1 MKRDISKKKSV
12 ALSDWQFVVI
22 MIITV
27 IVWAFAFPF
36 IRIGLD
42 ELSFVN
48 LTIMRFVVVCVT
60 LLAILLLQPK
70 RFSKLHKKDIIPI
83 FILGFFGVMVYHFG
97 VNYGEQY
104 ISPGAASL
112 IIATIPVFVVVLAVM
127 FLNEKIT
134 LKKSL
139 GIVLSLCGV
148 LIISIWGTQDASIEI
163 EYIFGALAVLIAAA
177 MGALYTVAGKKL
189 LDRYS
194 ALSLTVYAMLL
205 GSLGLIPFLSKSL
218 LDEVSAM
225 STRGWIAVI
234 FLGICSTVIGYILW
248 YVALKIKTASE
259 VSVYLYA
266 VPVLSTIISYF
277 LFDDKITLLFI
288 FGGLLV
294 IVGLA
299 IVNMKTQQKI
309 D

>member
-1 MKRDISKKKSV
+1 MKHDISKKKSI
-12 ALSDWQFVVI
+12 ALSNWQFVVM

-27 IVWAFAFPF
+27 VVWAFAFPF

-97 VNYGEQY
+97 LNYGEQY
-104 ISPGAASL
+104 VSPGAASL
-112 IIATIPVFVVVLAVM
+112 IIATIPVFIVVLAVM

-134 LKKSL
+134 LKKFL
-139 GIVLSLCGV
+139 GIVLSLSGV

-163 EYIFGALAVLIAAA
+163 EYMSGALAVLVAAA

-189 LDRYS
+189 LSRYS

-205 GSLGLIPFLSKSL
+205 GSLGLLPFLSKSL

-266 VPVLSTIISYF
+266 IPVLSTIISYV

-294 IVGLA
+294 IVGLV